1 MSRGDLASMAR
12 EKYDLIIVGGGIHGA
27 MLALEGSG
35 RGLAVLLVE
44 KNDFGSATS
53 FNSLRIVHGGLRYLQ
68 SLNVGRFF
76 QSVGERRWFLANF
89 PDLVKPLGCLMP
101 LYNRGMKRKSTLRM
115 ALFINDV
122 LSRNRNRGVPAGGQ
136 LPGGQV
142 LGIHDTV
149 KLFPAVDQRKI
160 KGGAIWYDAAMP
172 DSQRIV
178 IEILRWAVAQGA
190 GVINYAEVAQL
201 IAHNGMVQGVIV
213 RDRLAHES
221 IEVNAPVVIN
231 ATGPWCR
238 QTADKFGS
246 DSETLFRPSIAWN
259 ILLKRE
265 ALSDF
270 AIAVAPPRGGQLYF
284 LHPWKG
290 RLLIGTGHRKYLGS
304 CEQPEASEND
314 LKTMLDDI
322 NLAIPGLMLNTAD
335 IDCVF
340 SGLLPARNSK
350 TFRLADS
357 PIVLDHSTIGGPA
370 GLTSVSGVKF
380 TTSRLVARHALTT
393 IFGDPGSISRARPRP
408 EPRTG
413 WSASGSLAGEG
424 DLEGLLRDLKP
435 IIDQEWVVH
444 LDDLVVRRTT
454 LWENLQSLS
463 LIMPRI
469 CGLFPWDAD
478 RQAQEIKRVNR
489 STVFKSLN
497 AATDV

>member
-1 MSRGDLASMAR
+1 MSRRDLAAVAR
-12 EKYDLIIVGGGIHGA
+12 EKYDVIVVGGGIYGA

-35 RGLAVLLVE
+35 RGLTVLLVE

-68 SLNVGRFF
+68 SLDIGRFY
-76 QSVGERRWFLANF
+76 QSVGERRWFLTNF

-101 LYNRGMKRKSTLRM
+101 LYNRGLKRKSSLRA
-115 ALFINDV
+115 ALFINDM
-122 LSRNRNRGVPAGGQ
+122 LSRKRNRGVSAGGQ
-136 LPGGQV
+136 LPGGRV
-142 LGIHDTV
+142 VGIQDTV

-178 IEILRWAVAQGA
+178 IEILRWAVAKGA
-190 GVINYAEVAQL
+190 TVINYAEANQL
-201 IAHNGMVQGVIV
+201 ITHNGRVQGVIV
-213 RDRLAHES
+213 RDRVTRES
-221 IEVNAPVVIN
+221 IEVNSPVVIN

-238 QTADKFGS
+238 QTANIFGS
-246 DSETLFRPSIAWN
+246 DSESLFRPSIAWN
-259 ILLKRE
+259 ILFKRE

-270 AIAVAPPRGGQLYF
+270 AIAVAPPLGGQVYF

-304 CEQPEASEND
+304 CGQSETSEND
-314 LKTMLDDI
+314 LEEMLDDI
-322 NLAIPGLMLNTAD
+322 NLAIPALMLNTAD

-340 SGLLPARNSK
+340 SGLLPARDSSD
-350 TFRLADS
+350 FQLADS
-357 PIVLDHSTIGGPA
+357 PIVLDHSAIGGPA
-370 GLTSVSGVKF
+370 GLISISGVKF
-380 TTSRLVARHALTT
+380 TTSRLVAHHALTT
-393 IFGDPGSISRARPRP
+393 IFGDLDSSLPAQTRP
-408 EPRTG
+408 EPQTG
-413 WSASGSLAGEG
+413 WSASGSMTSEG
-424 DLEGLLRDLKP
+424 DLDGLLKDLKR
-435 IIDQEWVVH
+435 IMDQEWVVH
-444 LDDLVVRRTT
+444 LDDLVLRRTT

-478 RQAQEIKRVNR
+478 RQAQEIKRVER
-489 STVFKSLN
+489 STVYRSLN